1 MEKRR
6 WKSKIKTACKRAGTY
21 KQFFDPIIDSL
32 AEIMELRDK
41 AKEKFEE
48 SGSET
53 VVEYTN
59 KNGST
64 NAVKNPALV
73 VVMECNTQALAY
85 WRDLGLTPAGLKRI
99 NEGGLK
105 PIPEKNGKT
114 MLEIMREKHRKE
126 T

>member
-48 SGSET
+48 SGGEI

-64 NAVKNPALV
+64 NTVKNPALV

-105 PIPEKNGKT
+105 PITEKNGKT
-114 MLEIMREKHRKE
+114 MIEIMREKHRKE
-126 T
+126 A

>member
-6 WKSKIKTACKRAGTY
+6 WKSKIKTACKKAGTY
-21 KQFFDPIIDSL
+21 KQFFDPVIDSL
-32 AEIMELRDK
+32 AGIMELRDK

-48 SGSET
+48 SGGET

-59 KNGST
+59 KNGSINT
-64 NAVKNPALV
+64 VKNPALV
-73 VVMECNTQALAY
+73 VVMEFDAQALAY

-105 PIPEKNGKT
+105 PIPEKSGKT
-114 MLEIMREKHRKE
+114 MLDIMREKHRKE
-126 T
+126 A